1 MNETNEEK
9 KNSNFRIVFEV
20 ILYIVAIVII
30 RITFDGTNEIERAAY
45 KMSNLRSVSGET
57 VAEAYYQ
64 YYGTFLY
71 GMSTVI
77 KAFGIA
83 LGIVVAYIGSKIYKN

>member
-30 RITFDGTNEIERAAY
+30 RMTFDGTNEIERAAY

-64 YYGTFLY
+64 
-71 GMSTVI
+71 
-77 KAFGIA
+77 
-83 LGIVVAYIGSKIYKN
+83 